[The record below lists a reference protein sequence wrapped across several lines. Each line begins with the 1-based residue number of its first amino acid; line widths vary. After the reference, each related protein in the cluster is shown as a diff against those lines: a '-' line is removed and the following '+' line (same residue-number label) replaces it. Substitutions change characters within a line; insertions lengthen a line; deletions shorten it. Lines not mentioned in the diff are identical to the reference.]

1 MREFT
6 FNITEDRADRL
17 NNLLLQRGQS
27 LEQFLEPWLADADTH
42 MGHDPS
48 DTPEDQEAAAQRFAR
63 KAQASVAEREEATAK
78 RAEAENLAKL
88 EVPETTTEGKD
99 NGNKN

>member
-1 MREFT
+1 MQ
-6 FNITEDRADRL
+6 ITINLDNARAARIE
-17 NNLLLQRGQS
+17 NLLRFRGQNW
-27 LEQFLEPWLADADTH
+27 EQFLEPWLADADTH
-42 MGHDPS
+42 MGHNPS
-48 DTPEDQEAAAQRFAR
+48 DNPEDQEAAAQRFAR
-63 KAQASVAEREEATAK
+63 KARAAVAEREEATVK

>member
-1 MREFT
+1 MQ
-6 FNITEDRADRL
+6 ITITLSNARAARIE
-17 NNLLLQRGQS
+17 NLLRFRGQNW
-27 LEQFLEPWLADADTH
+27 EQFLEPWLADADTH
-42 MGHDPS
+42 MGHNPS
-48 DTPEDQEAAAQRFAR
+48 DNPEDQEAAAQRFAR
-63 KAQASVAEREEATAK
+63 KARAAVAEREEATVK

>member
-42 MGHDPS
+42 MGHNPS
-48 DTPEDQEAAAQRFAR
+48 DDPEDQEAAAQRFAR
-63 KAQASVAEREEATAK
+63 KARAAVAEREEATAK